1 MTRPGPDA
9 DGALRLN
16 RYLARAGHGSR
27 RGVEDLVRAGR
38 VAIDGDVCTDLSRR
52 VTPGQSV
59 TVDGLPAVLPA
70 DHRVYAFHK
79 PHDVVS
85 TLRAQGDQVGL
96 VSFRR
101 RGDLPDRFQPV
112 GRLDRD
118 SSGLLLWTDDGDLAE
133 ALLRPRQGVWKTY
146 RVRLA
151 RPLAR
156 GAERTLADG
165 SIELDGRP
173 VRRCRV
179 TADRGGDRRLWIIE
193 LHEGRKRQVRRMFAA
208 VGARVTELLRTAV
221 GPVQLGRLQ
230 PGDFRRLNPEEERAL
245 REAAGLIGARS
256 PQPREADAGR
266 DDQDQNDQDP

>member
-1 MTRPGPDA
+1 MSASRPDA
-9 DGALRLN
+9 DQTLRLN

-27 RGVEDLVRAGR
+27 RGVEALVRDGR
-38 VAIDGDVCTDLSRR
+38 VAIDDEICTDLSRR
-52 VTPGQSV
+52 VGPDQQV
-59 TVDGLPAVLPA
+59 TVDGLPAVLPSG
-70 DHRVYAFHK
+70 HRVYAFHK
-79 PHDVVS
+79 PLDVVS
-85 TLRAQGDQVGL
+85 TLRAQGEQVGL

-118 SSGLLLWTDDGDLAE
+118 SSGLLLWTDDGALAE

-146 RVRLA
+146 QVRLA
-151 RPLAR
+151 RPLGR
-156 GAERTLADG
+156 GAERTLAEG

-179 TADRGGDRRLWIIE
+179 TGDRTGDRRIWTLE

-208 VGARVTELLRTAV
+208 VEARVTALVRTAV
-221 GPVQLGRLQ
+221 GPIQLGRLQ

-245 REAAGLIGARS
+245 REAAGQDGAASRATD
-256 PQPREADAGR
+256 PADQER
-266 DDQDQNDQDP
+266 HDQDQ